1 MKKSNWNYK
10 GIGETKDILGLK
22 KYVHVYEH
30 KKNGKIKYLKM
41 KKSNW
46 NYKGIGETK
55 DILGLK
61 KYVHV
66 YEHKKNG
73 KIKNKNFRNELHV

>member
-1 MKKSNWNYK
+1 
-10 GIGETKDILGLK
+10 
-22 KYVHVYEH
+22 
-30 KKNGKIKYLKM
+30 M